1 MMYVKVYFV
10 SALTGIQ
17 TMIKILLV
25 LLGFLG
31 LGAALAAGWNP
42 VPLRDGWVGGLI
54 LLLSALWAR
63 WRWQRDA
70 VQGRDP
76 SAAERRAWLY
86 MAGSALICGFVAV
99 VLMTP
104 GSEVHRTTGGTGG
117 YDSWVM
123 FACGAIAWALL
134 HEGQS
139 QALDERDRAIDALA
153 NRVGYS
159 TLIGLLAVFLLALG
173 FAPKPWMERFTHWL
187 IANTLLNLIMF
198 AGLAQY
204 AAQLLAYWRDA
215 RELQGD
221 VQSGGA

>member
-1 MMYVKVYFV
+1 
-10 SALTGIQ
+10 
-17 TMIKILLV
+17 MIKILVV

-31 LGAALAAGWNP
+31 LGAVLAAGWNP

-63 WRWQRDA
+63 WRWRRDA
-70 VQGRDP
+70 LHGRDP

-104 GSEVHRTTGGTGG
+104 GSEVHRNTGGTGG

-134 HEGQS
+134 HEGQ
-139 QALDERDRAIDALA
+139 QATA
-153 NRVGYS
+153 
-159 TLIGLLAVFLLALG
+159 
-173 FAPKPWMERFTHWL
+173 
-187 IANTLLNLIMF
+187 
-198 AGLAQY
+198 
-204 AAQLLAYWRDA
+204 
-215 RELQGD
+215 
-221 VQSGGA
+221 